1 MALNTNPFVE
11 GIDPSGTFGGYASV
25 LLQLIRQAQPS
36 STYGMI
42 LFDTATPDVTGA
54 NAWRKRCIWVNLTT
68 PGTPTVNVYKEGGS
82 PGWSNVQALIPPN
95 TITTAMIQNAAVTL
109 AKLSVSGGTAN
120 QLIRVNAGGTAFEF
134 VSLASLVTTGSIPV
148 GSLITT
154 GIPAGQLRFAG
165 TVGPGT
171 ATWYDA
177 QQIINALADAS
188 IGSDLIAPPGALAAR
203 SKFLTARTADTFA
216 TWRYFEPNVDIL
228 NDTMNGSKLQAG
240 TVGPERIYSTGVPD
254 GYLLSKV
261 AGVPDWVAPPVIPV
275 APMTREFAYIAGPS
289 ASLLNSSETQIY
301 VGTTLDQPT
310 TNAQWNSASG
320 EYTALN
326 TGYFKFTVCAYATGN
341 LVIRLKKNGTIVSH
355 TYQNTGDSLVVLT
368 HIEKVVT
375 ANTDVFAIF
384 AYVPG
389 LSNLTLRDHSS
400 FTIERIDTV

>member
-120 QLIRVNAGGTAFEF
+120 QLIRVNGTGTAFEF

-216 TWRYFEPNVDIL
+216 TYRFLEPNVDIL

-261 AGVPDWVAPPVIPV
+261 AGVPDWVAPLAITGATTKFVSAQIALPAAGNTITPLNHSLGGQPINVYGVLVCDTAEFGYVANDEIPLSQVFTSNANNEFPVFYYHATTTQIHCV
-275 APMTREFAYIAGPS
+275 RTSAVGLITARANNGNN
-289 ASLLNSSETQIY
+289 ASLTDGNWRI
-301 VGTTLDQPT
+301 
-310 TNAQWNSASG
+310 
-320 EYTALN
+320 
-326 TGYFKFTVCAYATGN
+326 KFYAM
-341 LVIRLKKNGTIVSH
+341 
-355 TYQNTGDSLVVLT
+355 
-368 HIEKVVT
+368 KV
-375 ANTDVFAIF
+375 N
-384 AYVPG
+384 
-389 LSNLTLRDHSS
+389 
-400 FTIERIDTV
+400 

>member
-82 PGWSNVQALIPPN
+82 PGWSNVQALIPPL
-95 TITTAMIQNAAVTL
+95 TIKNSMISNPDPLDTDKGISITKFAPN
-109 AKLSVSGGTAN
+109 GGTAN
-120 QLIRVNAGGTAFEF
+120 QLIRVNGTATAFEF
-134 VSLASLVTTGSIPV
+134 VSLSSLVTVGSIPV

-165 TVGPGT
+165 VVGPGT

-177 QQIINALADAS
+177 QQIINALANAS
-188 IGSDLIAPPGALAAR
+188 IGSDLIAPAPVTSTR
-203 SKFLTARTADTFA
+203 SKMLTTRTADTFA

-240 TVGPERIYSTGVPD
+240 TVGPERIYSAGVPD

-261 AGVPDWVAPPVIPV
+261 GGVPDWVAAPSVTTAFVMDVATTLTKAIPTVGTPTTLAHTLANMPTTYRAVIYCQTGDGNYV
-275 APMTREFAYIAGPS
+275 NGDEIDALSCYCANGFTSDDQSTAFSILVTSTNVVVRRQHTWS
-289 ASLLNSSETQIY
+289 IY
-301 VGTTLDQPT
+301 VADKTTGAAHPITEARWRLR
-310 TNAQWNSASG
+310 
-320 EYTALN
+320 L
-326 TGYFKFTVCAYATGN
+326 YATY
-341 LVIRLKKNGTIVSH
+341 T
-355 TYQNTGDSLVVLT
+355 T
-368 HIEKVVT
+368 
-375 ANTDVFAIF
+375 
-384 AYVPG
+384 
-389 LSNLTLRDHSS
+389 
-400 FTIERIDTV
+400 